1 MPEMT
6 DWKALG
12 DEAVE
17 ITRQYLR
24 IDTTNPPGNERPA
37 ADLLGKILEDAGLEP
52 TIVESDPG
60 RASLVARLPG
70 RPGARGVPDDSGRGL
85 ILLHHLDVVPAE
97 ASEWSVDPFGAEIRD
112 GCLWGRGAIDMK
124 SVGVMQL
131 MAVLALARAGTPLER
146 DVVYVA
152 VADEEAGGLL
162 GAAFLT
168 QQHPDLVAGTDVINE
183 GGYGLADTDPPLMA
197 CALSEKAL
205 LWVRLTARGTPGHG
219 SMPPDDQAIGKLLAA
234 LSDLAADPP
243 ALHISPLV
251 ERTFRALA
259 ARSGPARRRVLE
271 GLLQP
276 RAQPLLPGLA
286 RTMPRHSRA
295 LLGDVI
301 SITRVTSGYKENV
314 VPGTAE
320 ATLDCRLLPE
330 TDPDEF
336 FRTLTDRM
344 AGHGVTTEVAFS
356 DGPHG
361 TSEGPLFP
369 LLEEVCSGAFPDA
382 VFAPVL
388 CPAFTDSRYFR
399 QLGADAYGLVPVMLS
414 DAELATFHGID
425 ERIPL
430 DGLRRGCEV
439 MHEIVTRACAAR

>member
-1 MPEMT
+1 MP

-12 DEAVE
+12 DEAIE
-17 ITRQYLR
+17 ITREYLR

-37 ADLLGKILEDAGLEP
+37 ADLLAKVLEDAGLP
-52 TIVESDPG
+52 TTILESDPG

-70 RPGARGVPDDSGRGL
+70 RSGRGL
-85 ILLHHLDVVPAE
+85 ALLHHLDVVPAE

-131 MAVLALARAGTPLER
+131 MAVLALARERTPLER
-146 DVVYVA
+146 DVVFIA
-152 VADEEAGGLL
+152 VADEEAGGLA

-168 QQHPDLVAGTDVINE
+168 REHPDLVACVDVINE
-183 GGYGLADTDPPLMA
+183 GGYGLAGTKPPVMA

-234 LSDLAADPP
+234 LSDLATHPP

-251 ERTFRALA
+251 ERTFRAMA
-259 ARSGPARRRVLE
+259 AHSGPARRRMIE
-271 GLLQP
+271 GLLRPQA
-276 RAQPLLPGLA
+276 RPLLPRLA
-286 RTMPRHSRA
+286 KRMPRHQRA

-330 TDPDEF
+330 TDPEAF
-336 FRTLTDRM
+336 FAALTDRM
-344 AGHGVTTEVAFS
+344 AGHGVRAEIAFS

-361 TSEGPLFP
+361 VSEGPLLP
-369 LLEEVCSGAFPDA
+369 LLEEVCSGAFPEA
-382 VFAPVL
+382 AFAPVL

-414 DAELATFHGID
+414 NDELSTFHGID

-439 MHEIVTRACAAR
+439 MFEIVARACAER

>member
-1 MPEMT
+1 MP
-6 DWKALG
+6 DWEALG
-12 DEAVE
+12 DEAVA
-17 ITRQYLR
+17 ITREYLR
-24 IDTTNPPGNERPA
+24 VDTTNPPGNEAPA
-37 ADLLGKILEDAGLEP
+37 AALLAKILEDAGLEP
-52 TIVESDPG
+52 TTLESAPG

-70 RPGARGVPDDSGRGL
+70 RSGRGL
-85 ILLHHLDVVPAE
+85 TLLHHLDVVPAE

-112 GCLWGRGAIDMK
+112 GYLWGRGAIDMK

-131 MAVLALARAGTPLER
+131 MAVLALARERTPLER

-152 VADEEAGGLL
+152 VADEEAGGLM

-168 QQHPDLVAGTDVINE
+168 REHPDLVACTDVINE
-183 GGYGLADTDPPLMA
+183 GGYGLAQSEPPVMA

-234 LSDLAADPP
+234 LTDLTQSPP
-243 ALHISPLV
+243 PLRVSPLV
-251 ERTFRALA
+251 ERTFRAMA
-259 ARSGPARRRVLE
+259 ARAGPARRRRIE
-271 GLLQP
+271 ALLHP
-276 RAQPLLPGLA
+276 HARRLLPAVA
-286 RTMPRHSRA
+286 RGMHRHERA

-330 TDPDEF
+330 TDPEEF
-336 FRTLTDRM
+336 LAALTDRLRPY
-344 AGHGVTTEVAFS
+344 GVTTEVAFS

-361 TSEGPLFP
+361 ESEGPLLT
-369 LLEEVCSGAFPDA
+369 LLAEVCEGAFPDA
-382 VFAPVL
+382 AFAPVL

-399 QLGADAYGLVPVMLS
+399 QLGADAYGLVPVMLGN
-414 DAELATFHGID
+414 DELATFHGID

-430 DGLRRGCEV
+430 EGLRQGCRV
-439 MHEIVTRACAAR
+439 MYEIVARACAAP

>member
-1 MPEMT
+1 MA

-17 ITRQYLR
+17 ITREYLR

-37 ADLLGKILEDAGLEP
+37 ADLLGKILEDAGLEA
-52 TIVESDPG
+52 TIVESEPG
-60 RASLVARLPG
+60 RGNLVARLPG
-70 RPGARGVPDDSGRGL
+70 RPGARGVPGGTGRGL
-85 ILLHHLDVVPAE
+85 ALLHHLDVVPAE

-131 MAVLALARAGTPLER
+131 MTVLALAREHTPLER
-146 DVVYVA
+146 DVVYIA
-152 VADEEAGGLL
+152 VADEEAGGLM
-162 GAAFLT
+162 GAAFMT
-168 QQHPDLVAGTDVINE
+168 QQHPDLVACTDVINE
-183 GGYGLADTDPPLMA
+183 GGYGLTDSKPPLMA

-234 LSDLAADPP
+234 LSDLAAHPP

-251 ERTFRALA
+251 ERTFRAMA
-259 ARSGPARRRVLE
+259 AGSGPARRRLLE
-271 GLLQP
+271 GLLRPQA
-276 RAQPLLPGLA
+276 RPLLPRLA
-286 RTMPRHSRA
+286 RRMPRHQRA

-330 TDPDEF
+330 TDPEEF
-336 FRTLTDRM
+336 FGALTARM
-344 AGHGVTTEVAFS
+344 AGHGVATEIAFS

-361 TSEGPLFP
+361 TSEGPLLP
-369 LLEEVCSGAFPDA
+369 LLEEVCSGAFPAA

-399 QLGADAYGLVPVMLS
+399 QLGADAYGLVPVMLRN
-414 DAELATFHGID
+414 DELATFHGID

-439 MHEIVTRACAAR
+439 MHEIVTRACAPR